1 MSIARW
7 MKKAAVI
14 PICIGIL
21 LSHKKEHIRVTSIE
35 LDEPRVCYT
44 EWSKWEREKQ
54 ILYIN
59 GCIRNLEK
67 RYWWTCFQGRN
78 RDTDIENRLWTQQGK
93 EREGQIERA
102 ALTYIHVC
110 VCACMH
116 VHGCVCA
123 CMRVRA
129 CVRVLL
135 NHVWP
140 FTAPWTVTSLAPS
153 MGFSRPEYWGGWP
166 FPSPGGS
173 SQPGAWTQ
181 VSCAAG
187 SFVPIWAPREAP
199 HMHTTRCEMHRQ
211 WESAA

>member
-129 CVRVLL
+129 CVCAAQSCLTLYRPMDCNLPGSVHGILQARIL
-135 NHVWP
+135 GWVAIP
-140 FTAPWTVTSLAPS
+140 
-153 MGFSRPEYWGGWP
+153 FSRGVFPTWGLNPGLLRGRQLRP
-166 FPSPGGS
+166 HLSPQGG
-173 SQPGAWTQ
+173 PTYAHYQ
-181 VSCAAG
+181 VWNA
-187 SFVPIWAPREAP
+187 
-199 HMHTTRCEMHRQ
+199 
-211 WESAA
+211 